1 MVALRRKKKDNEEKL
16 SFCSRFSD
24 NRNRRLVLATNEWE
38 PFFFYEELPL
48 WSWRLTASLQLRL
61 PVTTIVMLGRSSL
74 TGLSHKLL

>member
-1 MVALRRKKKDNEEKL
+1 MVALRRKKKDDEEKL

-38 PFFFYEELPL
+38 PFFYEEPPF

-61 PVTTIVMLGRSSL
+61 PVTTIVMLRRSSL
-74 TGLSHKLL
+74 TGLSNKLF